1 MFSFFPCRSTS
12 RTGAYLALDKA
23 RSSRLTEL
31 PFTLQFK
38 TTLHTYVNKQTKQ
51 LLTVLLVHQDFKGV
65 HLIVLKCLPDLVNC
79 IFVCQ
84 LSIHK
89 TANKARNSSQML
101 DKDTKPF
108 VYSVKR
114 TYLEIALL

>member
-1 MFSFFPCRSTS
+1 MLR
-12 RTGAYLALDKA
+12 
-23 RSSRLTEL
+23 
-31 PFTLQFK
+31 FK
-38 TTLHTYVNKQTKQ
+38 TIFDTYINKQTNQ

-65 HLIVLKCLPDLVNC
+65 HLIVLKCLSDLVNC

-89 TANKARNSSQML
+89 TANKARNSSQIQ